1 MFFTMQSLKPILLY
15 LLNPQGSS
23 NRTWGRKKGLAAKI
37 CTLDFCYEN
46 SPVRIVA
53 NRNCPEIELAGLTVG
68 PFDEGNEYEVYFWV
82 AKELANAGM
91 VHFRED
97 DMLDATKLF
106 KVQWRESVQIPGQI
120 SELPDDFY
128 PKLRRYLAA
137 LKQEATQPEKINEY
151 QKTQHLAKD
160 VVNSRLKKI
169 VALSAAPR
177 QGEQVLKKFSSEE
190 KMLYEQLVKIISEWR
205 DKILET
211 EGEK

>member
-1 MFFTMQSLKPILLY
+1 
-15 LLNPQGSS
+15 LNPK
-23 NRTWGRKKGLAAKI
+23 RRKVSDGESGKLALKI

-46 SPVRIVA
+46 SLVRIVA
-53 NRNCPEIELAGLTVG
+53 NKNSPEIKLAGFTVG

-97 DMLDATKLF
+97 DILDSTKLF
-106 KVQWRESVQIPGQI
+106 KVQWRESVQIPAQI

-128 PKLRRYLAA
+128 PKLRRYLGA
-137 LKQEATQPEKINEY
+137 LKQEATQPERINEY
-151 QKTQHLAKD
+151 QKMQYLAKD

-177 QGEQVLKKFSSEE
+177 QGEQVLKRFSSEE
-190 KMLYEQLVKIISEWR
+190 KTLYEQLVKIISEWKN
-205 DKILET
+205 KILESD
-211 EGEK
+211 GEK